1 VGSERQLT
9 LAAGQGPFAEIIRAI
24 DDEIEAIERGAGGS
38 IDVSEGRRLHRGIDG
53 SLYTFRGEL
62 DTPLPP
68 ETPIALHASGSR
80 HRGVLV
86 AVDDFDVLVQLRE
99 DAGER
104 VGSATISSEPA
115 FILDKLRERLTGLA
129 AEDPRALAA
138 GPAGALVQADLGF
151 AGFAW
156 DEAEEAGG
164 ELARL
169 EDPGLTPNHA
179 QMRAMACAAGSN
191 LHFVWGPP
199 GTGKTANLAQIAR
212 MLVGIGERVLI
223 LSHANVA
230 VDVAMMRVAD
240 AFRDRAELAQGRVL
254 RVGEPRHPEAL
265 GREEILVIGAV
276 RRRHPELAARREQLE
291 ERRRALG
298 AALRREEDETER
310 DVLAAELRRVRDA
323 LRSARAEHEAAAAR
337 LVADAAL
344 VGATLSRLALSDLLW
359 NWRPD
364 AILLDEASMVSF
376 PWVLAAAT
384 RVQKRLVVLGDFRQL
399 PPVHVTRSEVGR
411 RWLGRDAFDVA
422 GVRARIDAGEDDE
435 RVTLLDTQ
443 YRMAESIATAVSEL
457 AYAGR
462 VRTDPGAAARAE
474 VLAEA
479 EPWPGSP
486 LVVVDTSALAPACL
500 TEDRLDSFSRLNPL
514 HLLLALSLAGRGS
527 ESGSLISPYRAQ
539 ARLLAAGTRDLALPG
554 TTAATIHR
562 FQGSER
568 DAVVFDLVDAPPIDG
583 PSRLTGSDVDL
594 ALRLTNVGLS
604 RAKGKAILLVNR
616 ELVDSRYAPGAP
628 VRRAVELC
636 VDRGKF
642 VQPSPPDV
650 LDLSRGELRWFDG
663 WDGVAAHVEGE
674 VERARRSIVANVP
687 DGVDVPQPLTDALV
701 RAAGRGVRVA
711 LRGPL
716 DMLAPLEETSAQLA
730 LLAGPSFLLSIERAA
745 AYVGGRTVG
754 AVARV
759 AGPTLVPLLE
769 AMLVGDDRTTAELPP
784 AQRALP
790 WPG

>member
-1 VGSERQLT
+1 MGSDSQLT
-9 LAAGQGPFAEIIRAI
+9 LASGQGPFAEIIEAI
-24 DDEIEAIERGAGGS
+24 DDEIEAVARGAGGS

-53 SLYTFRGEL
+53 SLYTFRSEL
-62 DTPLPP
+62 DMPLPP
-68 ETPIALHASGSR
+68 ETPITLHASGSR
-80 HRGVLV
+80 YRGMLV
-86 AVDDFDVLVQLRE
+86 AVDDFDVLAYLRD
-99 DAGER
+99 DAGDR

-129 AEDPRALAA
+129 VEDPRALAV
-138 GPAGALVQADLGF
+138 GPASALVHADLGF

-179 QMRAMACAAGSN
+179 QMRAMARAAGNN

-212 MLVGIGERVLI
+212 TLVASGERVLT

-240 AFRDRAELAQGRVL
+240 AFRDRGELAQGQVL

-265 GREEILVIGAV
+265 GREEILVAGAV
-276 RRRHPELAARREQLE
+276 RRRHPELAAHREQLE
-291 ERRRALG
+291 QRRRALG

-310 DVLAAELRRVRDA
+310 DVLAAELRRTRDA
-323 LRSARAEHEAAAAR
+323 LRSARAEHEEAAAR
-337 LVADAAL
+337 LVADAAV
-344 VGATLSRLALSDLLW
+344 VGATVSRLVLTDLLW

-399 PPVHVTRSEVGR
+399 PPVHVTRSDVGR

-443 YRMAESIATAVSEL
+443 YRMAGPVASAVSEL

-462 VRTDPGAAARAE
+462 VRTDPSAGARAE

-486 LVVVDTSALAPACL
+486 LVVVDTSPLAPACL
-500 TEDRLDSFSRLNPL
+500 TEDRPDSFSRLNPL
-514 HLLLALSLAGRGS
+514 HLLLALSLAGRGADS
-527 ESGSLISPYRAQ
+527 RSLITPYRAQ
-539 ARLLAAGTRDLALPG
+539 ARLLAAGARDLALPG

-568 DAVVFDLVDAPPIDG
+568 DAVIFDLVDAPPIDG

-616 ELVDSRYAPGAP
+616 ELIESRYAPGAP
-628 VRRAVELC
+628 VRRAVEIC
-636 VDRGKF
+636 IGRGRL
-642 VQPSPPDV
+642 VEPSPPDV
-650 LDLSRGELRWFDG
+650 LDLSRGELQWFNG
-663 WDGVAAHVEGE
+663 WDAVAAHVESE

-687 DGVDVPQPLTDALV
+687 DGVHVPQPLTAALV
-701 RAAGRGVRVA
+701 RAAARGVSVVV
-711 LRGPL
+711 RGPF
-716 DMLAPLEETSAQLA
+716 DVLAPLEETSAQLA
-730 LLAGPSFLLSIERAA
+730 LLAGPSFLLSIDGVA
-745 AYVGGRTVG
+745 AYVGGRTVRSI
-754 AVARV
+754 ARV
-759 AGPTLVPLLE
+759 AARTLIPLLE
-769 AMLVGDDRTTAELPP
+769 AMVVRDDRTTAKLPP